1 MTIAD
6 RNGQASEL
14 DLPRAALLHELFEA
28 TADAHPDN
36 VALVCGN
43 ERLTYRELESRA
55 NRLAHHLRSLG
66 VTKGSRV
73 ALLLPRGPE
82 ALVAL
87 LAALK
92 AGAAYVPLDPDYPAE
107 RVGYILSD
115 CGARAVITTQALIG
129 KCGPH
134 RSRAVLL
141 DAVAAGTDRRLS
153 RAETGLAPDD
163 LCYVIYTSGSTGR
176 PKGVQ
181 IEHRSA
187 CHLVRAEGDL
197 FGVRPDD
204 RVYQG
209 FSLAFDASVEEVW
222 LAFFAGAALVVG
234 TAEWVRSGPE
244 LGARLTWAGVTVF
257 STAPTLLSM
266 LDDDL
271 PTVRLLILGGEACP
285 QELAARWYR
294 PGRRVVNTYGPT
306 EATVIATF
314 ADCDPARPVTIGKPV
329 PGYHVC
335 VLDEQM
341 RPVPPGVTGEIHIG
355 GPGLARGY
363 VGRDDLTREKF
374 VGGDGAAPRLY
385 KTGDLGRIN
394 ADGDIEFMGRADTQ
408 VKLRGFRVELT
419 EIESALLECDG
430 VRAAAVTVREDI
442 PGVRQLVGYVVGR
455 DGARVEEQRLRGLL
469 RSRLPSYMVP
479 AVIDTLTALPAL
491 PSGKVDRGALPPRGR
506 EVKARPDHVAPRTA
520 LEEKV
525 AAAWEKLFAPA
536 RVSVRDDF
544 FNDLG
549 GHSLLAAGMVSELR
563 KDPQFAALSVRDVY
577 DHPTVEAL
585 AAHVEAGAAAAVEA
599 PGRRPFRRASSWAY
613 SLCGGVQL
621 LGMYVILG
629 VYAFQWLAPYFTYTW
644 LLDLLVSEDEPPR
657 AAEIVEALLGAFAT
671 MLLLYPLLLLLS
683 VAVKWTVLGRFRPGE
698 YPLWGSY
705 YLRWWCVR
713 ALISAIPTGY
723 LAGTPLLNL
732 YYRLLGAKIGSRVY
746 LGTDEC
752 FTFDLLSVGDDSSVG
767 NDAYLLGYVVE
778 DGLLKVGPVTI
789 GRRCYVGNRSVIR
802 EHGSLGDGAA
812 LEDLSMLPAAGHVP
826 AGRRWAGSPARPVP
840 PDYDAPAPAEGVPVS
855 RLRRAGF
862 TALHAL
868 GVLLFPSLVLS
879 AIFPGMMLMNYLNY
893 LDDYY
898 WYLLAAPV
906 VGLSFVVLL
915 ALEIVALKWLLL
927 GRVRAGTYPLYGWF
941 AWRKWLVDK
950 LLELSLDV
958 LGPLYATI
966 YLVPWYRL
974 LGAKIG
980 RRAEV
985 STASFISPD
994 LLDIGEEG
1002 FIADAVSLGAARVE
1016 RGALRVGP
1024 CRVGKR
1030 SFIGNSALLPPDST
1044 VGDNGL
1050 VGCLSTLPPARA
1062 EAAKEDADWLGSP
1075 AFPLPRRQ
1083 KSAAFADGT
1092 TFNPSPRLWVI
1103 RGAIEFFRVTLPSS
1117 IFIVLSSLMLSVVVQ
1132 LQDGV
1137 SLPLLVLLF
1146 PMLYVVAGVGAT
1158 LFAAA
1163 MKWLLMG
1170 RYRPCER
1177 PLWSV
1182 FVWKTELVTSL
1193 RENLADLYLLDVL
1206 KGTPFLGL
1214 FFRLLGTKVGRRV
1227 YLETTDL
1234 TEFDLVRLGDDAA
1247 LNRDCTIQTHLFE
1260 DRVMKMS
1267 TIDVG
1272 ARCSVGAVSL
1282 VLYDTA
1288 MEDGAALGSLSLLMK
1303 GEVLPAGTAWEGI
1316 PAARREEVV
1325 SLPHAAAIT
1334 PSAPRRCPGPAAA
1347 PPPAP
1352 CISAPPPPGSTAG
1365 SPPGSRRTTSRR
1377 APPRPPAPRP

>member
-1 MTIAD
+1 MLI
-6 RNGQASEL
+6 SE
-14 DLPRAALLHELFEA
+14 RGAQLLHELFEA

-36 VALVCGN
+36 VALVCGD
-43 ERLTYRELESRA
+43 ERLSYRELEGRA
-55 NRLAHHLRSLG
+55 NRLAHHLRALG
-66 VTKGSRV
+66 AGKDTFVG
-73 ALLLPRGPE
+73 LLLPRGAD

-92 AGAAYVPLDPDYPAE
+92 AGAAYVPIDPDYPAE
-107 RVGYILSD
+107 RVGCILDD
-115 CGARAVITTQALIG
+115 CGARAVVTATALAA

-134 RSRAVLL
+134 RAVLL
-141 DAVAAGTDRRLS
+141 DADRDAIAGRGDHRPGRADTALS
-153 RAETGLAPDD
+153 PDD

-187 CHLVRAEGDL
+187 CHLVRAEGEL
-197 FGVRPDD
+197 FRVRPDD

-222 LAFFAGAALVVG
+222 LAFHSGAALVVG
-234 TAEWVRSGPE
+234 TADWVRAGPE
-244 LGARLTWAGVTVF
+244 LAGRLTSAGVTVF
-257 STAPTLLSM
+257 STVPTLLAM

-285 QELAARWYR
+285 QELVARWCR
-294 PGRRVVNTYGPT
+294 PGRRMVNTYGPT

-314 ADCDPARPVTIGKPV
+314 ADCDPARPVTIGKAV
-329 PGYHVC
+329 SGYHVC
-335 VLDEQM
+335 ILDEQL
-341 RPVPPGVTGEIHIG
+341 RPVPPGGAGEIHIG

-374 VGGDGAAPRLY
+374 VANPNGSPPRLY
-385 KTGDLGRIN
+385 RTGDLGRLN
-394 ADGDIEFMGRADTQ
+394 GDGDIEFLGRADTQ
-408 VKLRGFRVELT
+408 VKLRGFRIELS

-442 PGVRQLVGYVVGR
+442 PGVRQLVGYVVPR
-455 DGARVEEQRLRGLL
+455 DGAPAEEPRLRGLL
-469 RSRLPSYMVP
+469 RARLPSYMVP
-479 AVIDTLTALPAL
+479 AVIESLPSLPSL
-491 PSGKVDRGALPPRGR
+491 PSGKVDRAALPAPRGR
-506 EVKARPDHVAPRTA
+506 EPQARPDHVAPRTP

-525 AAAWEKLFAPA
+525 VAAWEKLVAPA

-544 FNDLG
+544 FTDLG
-549 GHSLLAAGMVSELR
+549 GHSLLAAGMVSVLR
-563 KDPQFAALSVRDVY
+563 QDPQFAALSVRDVY
-577 DHPTVEAL
+577 EHPTVEAL
-585 AAHVEAGAAAAVEA
+585 AAHLEGAADVAPAR
-599 PGRRPFRRASSWAY
+599 PGRRPFHRVSSWSY
-613 SLCGGVQL
+613 GLCGAAQL
-621 LGMYVILG
+621 LGMYAILG
-629 VYAFQWLAPYFTYTW
+629 VYAFQWLAPYLTYTW
-644 LLDLLVSEDEPPR
+644 LLDLIVEDEHHPEV
-657 AAEIVEALLGAFAT
+657 AEIVEALAGGFAVV
-671 MLLLYPLLLLLS
+671 LLLYPCLLLLS
-683 VAVKWTVLGRFRPGE
+683 VVVKWTVLGRFRPGE
-698 YPLWGSY
+698 YPLWGFY

-713 ALISAIPTGY
+713 SLISAIPTGY
-723 LAGTPLLNL
+723 LAGTPLLNA
-732 YYRLLGAKIGSRVY
+732 YYRLLGAKIGSRAY
-746 LGTDEC
+746 IGTDEC
-752 FTFDLLSVGDDSSVG
+752 FTFDLLTVGEGASVG

-778 DGLLKVGPVTI
+778 DGLLKVGPVTV
-789 GRRCYVGNRSVIR
+789 GRGCYVGNRCVIR
-802 EHGSLGDGAA
+802 EHAALGDGAA
-812 LEDLSMLPAAGHVP
+812 LEDLSMLPAGARVP
-826 AGRRWAGSPARPVP
+826 AGQRWAGSPARPVP
-840 PDYDAPAPAEGVPVS
+840 PDYDARPLSAGKLAGFV
-855 RLRRAGF
+855 RRAAF

-868 GVLLFPSLVLS
+868 GVLLIPSLVLS
-879 AIFPGMMLMNYLNY
+879 AIFPGIMLMNYLNY
-893 LDDYY
+893 LDEYY

-906 VGLSFVVLL
+906 VGLSFVLL
-915 ALEIVALKWLLL
+915 LTLEIVVLKWLLL

-994 LLDIGEEG
+994 LLDLGEES

-1016 RGALRVGP
+1016 KGVLRVGP

-1030 SFIGNSALLPPDST
+1030 SFIGNSALLPPDSV
-1044 VGDNGL
+1044 VGDNCL
-1050 VGCLSTLPPARA
+1050 VGCQSTLPPARA
-1062 EAAKEDADWLGSP
+1062 AAAAEDTDWLGSP

-1083 KSAAFADGT
+1083 KSAAFSAET
-1092 TFNPSPRLWVI
+1092 TFEPALRLWVI

-1117 IFIVLSSLMLSVVVQ
+1117 IFIVLSSLMLSVVLLVRAPQ
-1132 LQDGV
+1132 PDEEDAVPGQPGIG
-1137 SLPLLVLLF
+1137 LPLLIVLF

-1214 FFRLLGTKVGRRV
+1214 CFRLLGTKVGRRA

-1234 TEFDLVRLGDDAA
+1234 TEFDLVTIGDDVA
-1247 LNRDCTIQTHLFE
+1247 LNRDCTVQTHLFE

-1267 TIDVG
+1267 TIAIGD
-1272 ARCSVGAVSL
+1272 RCSVGAVSL

-1288 MEDGAALGSLSLLMK
+1288 MADGASLGSLSLQMK
-1303 GEVLPAGTAWEGI
+1303 GEVLPGRSSWEGI
-1316 PAARREEVV
+1316 PAAPAGRVGGGAATHQ
-1325 SLPHAAAIT
+1325 SPHTAAGLDG
-1334 PSAPRRCPGPAAA
+1334 RPA
-1347 PPPAP
+1347 
-1352 CISAPPPPGSTAG
+1352 
-1365 SPPGSRRTTSRR
+1365 
-1377 APPRPPAPRP
+1377 RPPLPVAEPAGLA